1 LSVSA
6 ISLSLIVLTHHL
18 LIDRVSMLMHSRAL
32 SRRSLVLSLSSF
44 CTLVSFVGIIAA
56 STTPAALVHLIF
68 VGLGWIGA
76 TSSWLAAYVLV
87 ITVLMVMISSAFINS
102 CHAVLTAGVSRLFS
116 LSTLRCRSTLLM
128 RCSSPSHW
136 LTTRSVVFGRLSIL
150 LSSLLSNYSLF
161 FQVLG
166 LLSCVI

>member
-1 LSVSA
+1 
-6 ISLSLIVLTHHL
+6 
-18 LIDRVSMLMHSRAL
+18 MLMHSRAL
-32 SRRSLVLSLSSF
+32 SGRSLVLSLSSF

-68 VGLGWIGA
+68 VSLGWIGA
-76 TSSWLAAYVLV
+76 TSSRLAAYVLVLV

-150 LSSLLSNYSLF
+150 LRCLMFNDMWVADENMLIE
-161 FQVLG
+161 
-166 LLSCVI
+166 VIFAK